1 MRRKLKK
8 TSDLSKKN
16 IEDFVNGA
24 DNEGVP
30 YGIHILLAARTMWA
44 FTDDIKMSEF
54 LPEAEE
60 YFIPHLIKIVKNQ
73 LVN

>member
-1 MRRKLKK
+1 MKK
-8 TSDLSKKN
+8 TSDLPKKN

-24 DNEGVP
+24 DNEGVT
-30 YGIHILLAARTMWA
+30 YGIHILLVARALWA
-44 FTDDIKMSEF
+44 LPDDIKMSEF